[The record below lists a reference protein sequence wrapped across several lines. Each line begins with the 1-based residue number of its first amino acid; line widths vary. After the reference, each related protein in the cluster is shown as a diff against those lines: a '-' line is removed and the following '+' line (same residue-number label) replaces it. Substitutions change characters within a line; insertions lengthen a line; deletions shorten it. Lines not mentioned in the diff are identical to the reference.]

1 MHPETTD
8 ERWIIE
14 EKVAMPIVLLL
25 AILPL
30 TEKRCSYF
38 SLGRTHA
45 AVTSTMELGQFH
57 ILQDD
62 ISAVLATPTML
73 KVTRSHGG
81 IAENWTLPYLARV
94 IAR

>member
-14 EKVAMPIVLLL
+14 EKVAMPVVLLL

-45 AVTSTMELGQFH
+45 AVTSAMELGQFH

-62 ISAVLATPTML
+62 ISAVLAMPTML

-81 IAENWTLPYLARV
+81 TAENWTLPYLAWV